1 MKLLKLFAEKEANL
15 EINNIYKRQREESLD
30 FKGIPASSG
39 IYGIHPYPAMFHFMV
54 VRKFIKEL
62 TKEGAFILDPFC
74 GSGVSA
80 VEALKNNRNYFG
92 FDINPLAILI
102 TKVRTT
108 PIAIESL
115 LKVLDNIL
123 KMPAQNYEIPY
134 FDNIYYWFEESVIE
148 ELAKLRAKIFKID
161 DIKIQNFFKV
171 VFSETVRKVS
181 NTDPNEFKLIKRR
194 INKQLDVKKIFTEI
208 AKRNI
213 SCLLDISNLN
223 TKSEIFIEQ
232 KNVLDGLPIE
242 DESIDLVITSPP
254 YGDSKTTVAYDQFS
268 KLSLKWLGLYDNFEK
283 SQLGYKLKNL
293 DLDLPSEELYKCLY
307 EIEKKDKKRAKEIYS
322 FYYDLYLATKQ
333 MSKKV
338 KTGGHVIF
346 VVGNRTVKGIEL
358 PTDKICAD
366 FFKQYG
372 FIHEITLVRQI
383 SNKRMPIQTSPTNIK
398 GQKASTMK
406 YEYIVILKKI

>member
-1 MKLLKLFAEKEANL
+1 MKILKLFTEKKDTL
-15 EINNIYKRQREESLD
+15 EENKIYKRQREEGLD

-39 IYGIHPYPAMFHFMV
+39 VYGIHPYPAMFHFMV

-62 TKEGAFILDPFC
+62 TKERAFILDPFC

-108 PIAIESL
+108 PIAIGSL
-115 LKVLDNIL
+115 LNVLDNVL
-123 KMPAQNYEIPY
+123 KTSIQNYEIPY
-134 FDNIYYWFEESVIE
+134 FDNIHYWFEENAIE

-181 NTDPNEFKLIKRR
+181 NTDPNEFKLLKRK

-223 TKSEIFIEQ
+223 TKSEIFVEQ

-307 EIEKKDKKRAKEIYS
+307 EIEKKDKKRAKEVYS

-333 MSKKV
+333 ISKKV
-338 KTGGHVIF
+338 KTGGYVIF

-372 FIHEITLVRQI
+372 FIHEITLVREI
-383 SNKRMPIQTSPTNIK
+383 SNKRMPVQTSPTNIK